1 MSKYIITMNGKKY
14 ELEIE
19 LADGSAAPITAEK
32 TTSAPTPAPQSAKP
46 AAQSVSS
53 SGGSKVTSPMPGTI
67 LAVNV
72 SVGDTVTQGQAVL
85 VLEAMK
91 MENEITAAKDG
102 VIIALHVKQGDSVQG
117 GAVLFEIGE

>member
-1 MSKYIITMNGKKY
+1 MNGKKY

-19 LADGSAAPITAEK
+19 LADGSASPIAAEK
-32 TTSAPTPAPQSAKP
+32 TAAAPNSAAQSAKP

-67 LAVNV
+67 LAVNLN
-72 SVGDTVTQGQAVL
+72 VGDTVSQGQAVL

-91 MENEITAAKDG
+91 MENEITASKGG
-102 VIIALHVKQGDSVQG
+102 VITALHVKQGDSVQG